1 MDEQTPLQQAV
12 IIYFRVAGDAHAP
25 ISGLVERLHDA
36 LSTSGTGACDGHETD
51 LLDGDDAYVF
61 LSGPDA
67 DVMYEAIRPV
77 VEDCSLLRGGE
88 VTLRYG
94 GPDDDLAPVRHVRI
108 AS

>member
-12 IIYFRVAGDAHAP
+12 IIYFRVDGDARAP
-25 ISGLVERLHDA
+25 ISGLVERLETA
-36 LSTSGTGACDGHETD
+36 LSVSGSGACDGHETD
-51 LLDGDDAYVF
+51 LLDGDDGYVF

-67 DVMYEAIRPV
+67 DVMYEAIRPI
-77 VEDCSLLRGGE
+77 VESCTLLRGGE

-94 GPDDDLAPVRHVRI
+94 GPDDDLAPVRRLAI